1 VDPSPPNTRA
11 KARALPKGGNGAL
24 AGLRL
29 DTMPGHLL
37 RRCQQRAVDLFTAE
51 VGEDGPTPR
60 QFAALLCIHQNPGA
74 SQTELVRLSGI
85 DRSTLAEMLRRL
97 KRRGLI
103 AQVRTRRDQRAN
115 ALTVTATGEA
125 LLARTVPALIAAQER
140 ILEPVP
146 EALRPQMI
154 ALLRMIADLPE
165 GAERL

>member
-1 VDPSPPNTRA
+1 MNRPPPRSRA
-11 KARALPKGGNGAL
+11 KPHVAPKGGNGAL

-37 RRCQQRAVDLFTAE
+37 RRCQQRAVDLFTSE

-60 QFAALLCIHQNPGA
+60 QFAALLCIQQNPGA

-115 ALTVTATGEA
+115 ALTVTAAGET

-146 EALRPQMI
+146 AALRPQMLE
-154 ALLRMIADLPE
+154 LLRMIADLPD
-165 GAERL
+165 GAERA

>member
-1 VDPSPPNTRA
+1 MDRPSPRSRTKPHVA
-11 KARALPKGGNGAL
+11 PKGGNGAL

-29 DTMPGHLL
+29 DVMPGHLL
-37 RRCQQRAVDLFTAE
+37 RRCQQRAVDLFAAE

-60 QFAALLCIHQNPGA
+60 QFAALLCIQQNPGA

-103 AQVRTRRDQRAN
+103 AQVRTARDQRAN
-115 ALTVTATGEA
+115 ALTVTPSGEA

-140 ILEPVP
+140 ILAPVP
-146 EALRPQMI
+146 EALRPQMLE
-154 ALLRMIADLPE
+154 LLRMIADLPD
-165 GAERL
+165 GAERA